1 MQFPEIQLRQPSA
14 DPIDIDLPFPH
25 AQASDLV
32 GTWRIQGVAGSGKT
46 SILAATVAR
55 AVALGIPAREILV
68 VTPSKETASLI
79 NSEITARLRGTSFI
93 GEANFAYSIHA
104 IAFGLLRSCIQR
116 DPNLPFDSDVRL
128 ISGPEQDVV
137 IRQLLSEIAADDEA
151 RMQWPREVQDAL
163 DFSGFARELRDFMLR
178 AYERGIGPQE
188 LRSIGEDVAEPLWI
202 AIAKFMA
209 QYEEISALAGS
220 ENVSASELLSTV
232 VTLPLPEIPWKYI
245 LVDDAQHLD
254 PKSGEL
260 LDSLR
265 TEATFSVVCGDPEQ
279 TIFQFR
285 GASSEWFEQLSCQH
299 EVNLV
304 HSHRIAAVQRQIAPS
319 QKSHDD
325 AIAATLRRTHLK
337 EKVPW
342 SQMCV
347 IVRSTGDIPQLR
359 RSLLAAGV
367 PVYTDG
373 TAIVLA
379 EEPIVAEL
387 FEAVSAVHH
396 VQAYA
401 KAWLEFEG
409 MDAADTVTALQAAQ
423 LAQLRQRAYTTVE
436 RLGRGQLVG
445 IEPLA
450 WQGLVR
456 MLRRNAHTAG
466 MAFADAG
473 ADLGLDMLCLWVAQL
488 NNEIDAAGPQSR
500 QQIFTQV
507 QELVRTEDEH
517 YVELLAQLRAVIHA
531 PVGAAGVE
539 QVLWRIWHT
548 ANIARNLQNLSI
560 QGGPIGSQADRT
572 LDAVMAL
579 FDIAANWVER
589 RPGGT
594 MSSFQRYLIEQELPA
609 GVRERATSSR
619 DAVRLVTAHGVSGHE
634 WHTVILAQ
642 VQEQVWPAFN
652 PQGTLLKREAFVDY
666 CDRGIHP
673 DTYIA
678 RTAEQLR
685 SEENLFHVAL
695 TRASDAVVVLAIEDE
710 HAKIPLVPSRFLH
723 HLHPVETEIGALE
736 QLHQDHSDAIDK
748 HDNVQLGEQVR
759 VLSAPNLVAELR
771 RVLAMDVP
779 DQVRQQALRQLARLA
794 AAGVPGA
801 DPQQWWG
808 KEPSS
813 TVSVPRPVLSPS
825 TVEEALTC
833 PLRGALKNAFPSNST
848 ESLLAG
854 NIVHQAAEAITIGLP
869 HAAVV
874 EAASNLY
881 ASCLNMPQWW
891 RSDVIQAFRET
902 LRSLALW
909 LSNNTDAGKLAEVPV
924 NVEIPAL
931 TGAGSDA
938 ELAEDIAP
946 ESVVIKGRID
956 RLLET
961 KDGYAVIDFKTSKT
975 PKTKKQA
982 EENPQL
988 RTYQVALEHG
998 EFHNGE
1004 IRTGAGLPT
1013 AGGRL
1018 VYPASRLKGGVANER
1033 LQSALDAESS
1043 QQWTHTLF
1051 ELRAQLTATD
1061 LAAVESSDCTH
1072 CPILLMCPAKT
1083 EGASLLS

>member
-1 MQFPEIQLRQPSA
+1 MQFPEIQLYQPSYQ
-14 DPIDIDLPFPH
+14 PIDIDLPFPH

-68 VTPSKETASLI
+68 ITPSKETASFI
-79 NSEITARLRGTSFI
+79 NAEITARLRGTSFI

-104 IAFGLLRSCIQR
+104 IAFGLLRTCIQR
-116 DPNLPFDSDVRL
+116 DPSLPFDSDVRL

-137 IRQLLSEIAADDEA
+137 IRQLLGEIAADDQA

-178 AYERGIGPQE
+178 AYERGIGPEE
-188 LRSIGEDVAEPLWI
+188 LRSIGEDVAEPLWV
-202 AIAKFMA
+202 AIANFMA

-232 VTLPLPEIPWKYI
+232 VKLPLPEMPWKYI

-260 LDSLR
+260 LDTLR

-285 GASSEWFEQLSCQH
+285 GASSAWFEQLICQH

-304 HSHRIAAVQRQIAPS
+304 HSHRIASIQRQIAPS

-373 TAIVLA
+373 TALVLA

-387 FEAVSAVHH
+387 FEAVSAAHH

-401 KAWLEFEG
+401 QAWLAYTG
-409 MDAADTVTALQAAQ
+409 TDADDAGTAVQAAQ
-423 LAQLRQRAYTTVE
+423 LAQLRRRAYATVE

-445 IEPLA
+445 IEPLV

-456 MLRRNAHTAG
+456 MLRRNAHKAG
-466 MAFADAG
+466 MSFADAG
-473 ADLGLDMLCLWVAQL
+473 ADLGLDMLCLWVAEL
-488 NNEIDAAGPQSR
+488 TTESDAAEPQSR
-500 QQIFTQV
+500 RQIYTTLLD
-507 QELVRTEDEH
+507 LVRAEDEPF
-517 YVELLAQLRAVIHA
+517 LKPLAQLRAVIQA

-539 QVLWRIWHT
+539 QVLWRIWST

-560 QGGPIGSQADRT
+560 QGGAIGSQADRT

-695 TRASDAVVVLAIEDE
+695 TRASDAVVVLAIDDE

-723 HLHPVETEIGALE
+723 HLHPAEEVLGAAE
-736 QLHQDHSDAIDK
+736 QLHQDHSDAIDMR
-748 HDNVQLGEQVR
+748 DDVQLGEQIR

-771 RVLAMDVP
+771 RVLAMDIP
-779 DQVRQQALRQLARLA
+779 EQIRQQALRQLARLA
-794 AAGVPGA
+794 TAGVPGA

-808 KEPSS
+808 KQPSS
-813 TVSVPRPVLSPS
+813 TASVPQSVLSPS

-848 ESLLAG
+848 ESILAG
-854 NIVHQAAEAITIGLP
+854 NIVHKAAEAITTGLP
-869 HAAVV
+869 HDAVV
-874 EAASNLY
+874 EAASSLY

-891 RSDVIQAFRET
+891 RNDAIKTFRET
-902 LRSLALW
+902 LRCLALW
-909 LSNNTDAGKLAEVPV
+909 LSKHTDTAKLVEIPV
-924 NVEIPAL
+924 NVEIPVPTDEDAN
-931 TGAGSDA
+931 A
-938 ELAEDIAP
+938 ELLAGTASEP
-946 ESVVIKGRID
+946 VVIKGRID

-961 KDGYAVIDFKTSKT
+961 KDGYTVIDFKTSKS

-998 EFHNGE
+998 ELYNGE
-1004 IRTGAGLPT
+1004 IRTGTGLPT
-1013 AGGRL
+1013 AGACL
-1018 VYPASRLKGGVANER
+1018 VYPARRLKGGVANER
-1033 LQSALDAESS
+1033 FQSALDAESS
-1043 QQWTHTLF
+1043 KQWTHTLF
-1051 ELRAQLTATD
+1051 ELRDQLTATD
-1061 LAAVESSDCTH
+1061 IAAVESSECSH
-1072 CPILLMCPAKT
+1072 CPILPMCPAKT